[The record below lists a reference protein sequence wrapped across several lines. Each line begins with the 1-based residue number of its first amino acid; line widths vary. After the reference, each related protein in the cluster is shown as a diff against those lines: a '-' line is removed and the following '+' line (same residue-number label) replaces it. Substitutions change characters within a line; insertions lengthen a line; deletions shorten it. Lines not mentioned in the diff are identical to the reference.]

1 MHVKQNTQTCTQI
14 QPPSPPTSVFP
25 LSFYNLSSLWWM
37 WLSIFWGALSESVDW
52 ESSLWRES
60 YPVRNDL
67 IPVGFSQTDEVHL
80 IPANTQQRHTHVSI
94 RTTTTKTL
102 RDSNGVVVLIFFFLR
117 FFWGSG
123 SIHNFIN
130 LKPSLH
136 YNFHYSQ
143 LDFTPVKKTNSFC
156 NLKLKPQRIR
166 MLAF

>member
-14 QPPSPPTSVFP
+14 QPPSSSTSVFP

-102 RDSNGVVVLIFFFLR
+102 RGSNGVVVLIFFFFAIFLR
-117 FFWGSG
+117 LWV
-123 SIHNFIN
+123 N
-130 LKPSLH
+130 
-136 YNFHYSQ
+136 SQ
-143 LDFTPVKKTNSFC
+143 LHQFETQFTLQFSLFSIRLYTCKKN
-156 NLKLKPQRIR
+156 KL
-166 MLAF
+166 LL